1 MKLATEYKT
10 RTDVMQYY
18 IDPQF
23 AVATLAL
30 PTSLTVD
37 RHAGDCINPATGAL
51 TTATDTVVA
60 VVADFTP
67 KGSKSVVCFYKH
79 VILFKQGLAAADAP
93 GLAKAI
99 ELLEADPYIEF
110 SK

>member
-1 MKLATEYKT
+1 MKLATEHKT

-23 AVATLAL
+23 AVATVEL
-30 PTSLTVD
+30 PVALTVD

-51 TTATDTVVA
+51 VTSTDTACA
-60 VVADFTP
+60 VVSSFTP

-79 VILFKQGLAAADAP
+79 VILFKQSLAAADAP

-99 ELLEADPYIEF
+99 ELLEADPYVEF
-110 SK
+110 AK